1 MCLRAFL
8 TAGAILAFASISA
21 SAGDRR
27 DGNWW
32 QSMPELGRKFY
43 LVGFLDGTTATY
55 TDARRAIE
63 ASLDQADCRK
73 KTCYDKLF
81 AFEKL
86 QESSLDNAQRQYDTL
101 EVSQIEE
108 AINTLYADPRNLNIP
123 VLMVEL
129 VAIES
134 IRGAGKADLERRLQ
148 LYRKRAK

>member
-1 MCLRAFL
+1 
-8 TAGAILAFASISA
+8 
-21 SAGDRR
+21 
-27 DGNWW
+27 
-32 QSMPELGRKFY
+32 MPELGRKFY

-73 KTCYDKLF
+73 KSCYDKLF

-101 EVSQIEE
+101 EVAQIED
-108 AINTLYADPRNLNIP
+108 AINDLYADPRNLHIP

-134 IRGAGKADLERRLQ
+134 IRGASKADLERRLV
-148 LYRKRAK
+148 LYRKRSR